1 MSPDVITYKIR
12 FKQYG
17 EDLDKGTF
25 RGICYIEERAGSFTL
40 LSVHNSYRH
49 TSELKIDIVRPGGY
63 V

>member
-1 MSPDVITYKIR
+1 MSPDVITHKIR

-17 EDLDKGTF
+17 EDKRTF

-40 LSVHNSYRH
+40 LSVHNSYGH